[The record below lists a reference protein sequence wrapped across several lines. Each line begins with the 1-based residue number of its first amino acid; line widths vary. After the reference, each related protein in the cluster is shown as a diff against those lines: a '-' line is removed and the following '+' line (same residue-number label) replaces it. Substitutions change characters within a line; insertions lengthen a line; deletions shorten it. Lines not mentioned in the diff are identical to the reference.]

1 MYRLGEKG
9 GGRRG
14 GGEGG
19 GRVYFSIYFFKFIII
34 LIWCC
39 IYELNL
45 KEEVYQRYFVV
56 WSCLRHQSL
65 LIKKTVLRIHNS
77 IDVGILMEGMK
88 CE

>member
-9 GGRRG
+9 GEG
-14 GGEGG
+14 GG
-19 GRVYFSIYFFKFIII
+19 GRVYSSIYFFNFIII

-45 KEEVYQRYFVV
+45 KEEVYQRCFVV

-65 LIKKTVLRIHNS
+65 LI
-77 IDVGILMEGMK
+77 
-88 CE
+88 

>member
-9 GGRRG
+9 RG
-14 GGEGG
+14 EGGG
-19 GRVYFSIYFFKFIII
+19 GRVYFSISFFKFIII

-56 WSCLRHQSL
+56 
-65 LIKKTVLRIHNS
+65 
-77 IDVGILMEGMK
+77 
-88 CE
+88 